1 MRERDNNFYM
11 DFEDNGFDSG
21 MLGGYDGGI
30 TSLLAAQEAQRQAE
44 ATRLAQEAEQAR
56 QAQIQ
61 AQLMAEQRAYE
72 EQAYRQAQ
80 ARQEELRAQ
89 NAARLAAE
97 QEAARQ
103 AQAEQQAQLA
113 QAEQQRQI
121 AAQQETQ
128 RQAETTA
135 PQAPVNDY
143 IASLPQPETTVE
155 DITRI
160 FDGSSR
166 ESVDRS
172 PTEDASARD
181 ATIESLIKQIQ
192 ARSDTSRWTGGYGA
206 DQATKDMARIL
217 AETGITDLSQFG
229 PITREV
235 EQYVGS
241 DDSGNPIYEKQTERT
256 FGNKLTGQAVPLTY
270 SGRQTG
276 NFFGGTFEG
285 KGNTGYGVQFDAQGN
300 PVFYTQGASSNDL
313 ANLIQDAGP
322 IGQIALAVATGG
334 LSIPQQIAA
343 QMAVQVLSGADMGD
357 VIKNTAINLAVA
369 QIPGTD
375 FMKEVGVEIKNLGLD
390 PSIAKTLNNAAQN
403 AATSATRAVLTGQ
416 DISDAVLRGA
426 ATGGVNAAVGEMIK
440 SIPDFDKLTPNQQRM
455 ASNAITGVISGKPLD
470 QILINSAI
478 AAANAEIKAN
488 EPINAKE
495 LSQLEADE
503 KRVYDESGTSGLRT
517 YQQQI
522 SNLERLTTSGRT
534 GDDMGGVYD
543 TPADDIVESG
553 MSSDILRNLENA
565 GLTQNTVAEEIA
577 RLNNTEPQVVPE
589 TTKLAQENE
598 LLIAAKRQA
607 DEEASKNAEVS
618 ALNQSGLTPAELS
631 GPSNDDILRMINA
644 PADDTVTVTTPKGPD
659 GDTDA
664 ERESKR
670 ILDLIAVGG
679 DPNAIDGDPNSKTVF
694 IDTKREP
701 VEEPVSEPIFQTP
714 VTPNA
719 PNLGNLGEMVITTD
733 RLPQSNL
740 NLTTDPVALLTDPLA
755 PTTLPTPVTKP
766 APAAK
771 PDPFANIDPIQAL
784 QELYNP
790 FKPAQSAKPPSQT
803 DTGPIQLMTDIF
815 GTDISKA
822 QKAGARGYGFSA
834 GGDIDELLRL
844 LRR

>member
-1 MRERDNNFYM
+1 MIERDRGTNYFVDY
-11 DFEDNGFDSG
+11 EDYGFGPSAMEQNEALANMIQPPAPAKTDYTQALKQQILAQGRSG
-21 MLGGYDGGI
+21 KWTGQGLG
-30 TSLLAAQEAQRQAE
+30 SAE
-44 ATRLAQEAEQAR
+44 ANAE
-56 QAQIQ
+56 
-61 AQLMAEQRAYE
+61 
-72 EQAYRQAQ
+72 
-80 ARQEELRAQ
+80 
-89 NAARLAAE
+89 
-97 QEAARQ
+97 
-103 AQAEQQAQLA
+103 
-113 QAEQQRQI
+113 
-121 AAQQETQ
+121 
-128 RQAETTA
+128 
-135 PQAPVNDY
+135 
-143 IASLPQPETTVE
+143 
-155 DITRI
+155 
-160 FDGSSR
+160 
-166 ESVDRS
+166 
-172 PTEDASARD
+172 
-181 ATIESLIKQIQ
+181 
-192 ARSDTSRWTGGYGA
+192 
-206 DQATKDMARIL
+206 DMARIL
-217 AETGITDLSQFG
+217 AGIGITDINQFG
-229 PITREV
+229 KITRPV
-235 EQYVGS
+235 ESYVGT
-241 DDSGNPIYEKQTERT
+241 DDTGNPIYETRNEET
-256 FGNKLTGQAVPLTY
+256 FGNKLTGQAVPNTY
-270 SGRQTG
+270 SERQTG

-285 KGNTGYGVQFDAQGN
+285 KGNTGYGVQFDSQGN
-300 PVFYTQGASSNDL
+300 PIFYTQGASSNDL

-440 SIPDFDKLTPNQQRM
+440 SIPDFDKLTPTQQRM

-534 GDDMGGVYD
+534 GDDMGGVYN

-565 GLTQNTVAEEIA
+565 GLTQNTVAEAIT
-577 RLNNTEPQVVPE
+577 RLNNADPQVVPE
-589 TTKLAQENE
+589 TTKLPQENE

-607 DEEASKNAEVS
+607 DEEAVKNAEVS

-659 GDTDA
+659 GYTDA

-670 ILDLIAVGG
+670 ILDLIAAGG
-679 DPNAIDGDPNSKTVF
+679 DLNENRVVIT
-694 IDTKREP
+694 DTKP
-701 VEEPVSEPIFQTP
+701 ILEEPVAEPVFQTP
-714 VTPNA
+714 VKPNA
-719 PNLGNLGEMVITTD
+719 PNLGDLGVVEVVGQKPNTQPPLD
-733 RLPQSNL
+733 
-740 NLTTDPVALLTDPLA
+740 LTTDPVTLLTNPP
-755 PTTLPTPVTKP
+755 PTVTPVVKP
-766 APAAK
+766 EPAVK
-771 PDPFANIDPIQAL
+771 PNPFANIDPIQAL
-784 QELYNP
+784 QEFYNP

-844 LRR
+844 LRS